1 MATFFKDSNFKS
13 KWSARTSRTIY
24 KEKNSGLEHL
34 IASNAAKK
42 VLERLLEAFDEA
54 MEDS

>member
-1 MATFFKDSNFKS
+1 V
-13 KWSARTSRTIY
+13 RTSRTIY

-34 IASNAAKK
+34 IALNAAKK